1 MGSEQSSQ
9 ANPSQALRLGQLRR
23 GKSVPESKR
32 AEQESMDTSRPGS
45 ISPGPSVCSDSD
57 LPYISYTV
65 NRPIGDSPKLPAK
78 QQGQLSRGKSLGAAS
93 GLLSSPGRRVGLR
106 KPSATRPAPPSPAHN
121 IVVVKPAATQE
132 TADKDVDI
140 LRLQSIP
147 MFLPIMRG
155 TLTLPA
161 ARDPEVLE
169 RLDPGALYHLCLHY
183 QNHLNHCAQ
192 LVADD
197 QAIIT
202 HRIKEEVRTRW
213 NSTYYMIQTI
223 VDSKDA
229 VKTTV
234 SLINKDIP
242 IWEICSELI
251 TILGPFEEVIQ
262 NSGEH
267 YLMVATS
274 AEQQPIFT
282 FISELCV
289 WGDNVVGGF
298 GCSRLVFCVAVLYNW
313 EENLQ
318 VLFSNPSHHLKRQG
332 TDLVTGRVRT
342 LKSTDS
348 SSTEIFF
355 MKFEENRLLV
365 AVRAEVKRVCELCR
379 IPLTTSPSRKCVSP
393 GKRED

>member
-202 HRIKEEVRTRW
+202 HRIKE
-213 NSTYYMIQTI
+213 
-223 VDSKDA
+223 
-229 VKTTV
+229 V
-234 SLINKDIP
+234 SAIKY
-242 IWEICSELI
+242 IC
-251 TILGPFEEVIQ
+251 PR
-262 NSGEH
+262 
-267 YLMVATS
+267 
-274 AEQQPIFT
+274 EQI
-282 FISELCV
+282 
-289 WGDNVVGGF
+289 
-298 GCSRLVFCVAVLYNW
+298 
-313 EENLQ
+313 
-318 VLFSNPSHHLKRQG
+318 
-332 TDLVTGRVRT
+332 
-342 LKSTDS
+342 
-348 SSTEIFF
+348 
-355 MKFEENRLLV
+355 KFR
-365 AVRAEVKRVCELCR
+365 
-379 IPLTTSPSRKCVSP
+379 
-393 GKRED
+393 D